1 MTGRLTDSQGR
12 MVDFKNT
19 IIILTSNL
27 GANKILES
35 ISKTGTITE
44 EAKKEIKDILKTQ
57 FRPEFLNRLDET
69 IFFHALAKEGV
80 YNIVRLLLKGVI
92 SRLMEQSI
100 TLEVGDDVVDW
111 IVDVR
116 I

>member
-44 EAKKEIKDILKTQ
+44 ETKKEIKDILKTQ

-69 IFFHALAKEGV
+69 IFFHALAKTGV